1 MEISE
6 SRKPSIPVTAFLPDY
21 EKLMMHVILTSAQ
34 FALKDPATVS
44 DLTQLRAHTTWLLGL
59 MDALSTD
66 DYAWS
71 DKVRQRGA
79 TGRGGALVHG
89 GGAWIS
95 RSKLGARAPCTSA
108 MHLCAS
114 QHRHKPRPS
123 IAYCTSSMIRLL
135 LKGILGFVIP

>member
-1 MEISE
+1 
-6 SRKPSIPVTAFLPDY
+6 
-21 EKLMMHVILTSAQ
+21 MHVILTSAQ

-79 TGRGGALVHG
+79 GRGGALVCMAWVLVRHALPPCICVPPST
-89 GGAWIS
+89 GANS
-95 RSKLGARAPCTSA
+95 APRLHIVP
-108 MHLCAS
+108 HL
-114 QHRHKPRPS
+114 
-123 IAYCTSSMIRLL
+123 
-135 LKGILGFVIP
+135 